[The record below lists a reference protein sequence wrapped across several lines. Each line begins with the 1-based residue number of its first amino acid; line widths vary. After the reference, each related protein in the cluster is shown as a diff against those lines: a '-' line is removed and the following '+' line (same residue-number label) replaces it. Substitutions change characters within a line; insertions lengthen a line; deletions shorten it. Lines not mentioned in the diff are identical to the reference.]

1 MTVFGIDLGT
11 TYSCI
16 ASIDDS
22 GRASVIKNS
31 DGEDTT
37 PSVVWFEDEQSI
49 VVGRSA
55 KDSAIAYP
63 DQVVSLIKR
72 SMGTDRFSTFFG
84 RDYTPE
90 ETSSFI
96 LRRLAGD
103 ASRLL
108 HTEVSDVV
116 ITVPAYFGI
125 AERDA
130 TRKAG
135 QIAGLEVLDIVSE
148 PIAAAIDYGVLDIGE
163 DKT

>member
-63 DQVVSLIKR
+63 D
-72 SMGTDRFSTFFG
+72 
-84 RDYTPE
+84 
-90 ETSSFI
+90 
-96 LRRLAGD
+96 
-103 ASRLL
+103 
-108 HTEVSDVV
+108 
-116 ITVPAYFGI
+116 
-125 AERDA
+125 
-130 TRKAG
+130 
-135 QIAGLEVLDIVSE
+135 
-148 PIAAAIDYGVLDIGE
+148 
-163 DKT
+163 